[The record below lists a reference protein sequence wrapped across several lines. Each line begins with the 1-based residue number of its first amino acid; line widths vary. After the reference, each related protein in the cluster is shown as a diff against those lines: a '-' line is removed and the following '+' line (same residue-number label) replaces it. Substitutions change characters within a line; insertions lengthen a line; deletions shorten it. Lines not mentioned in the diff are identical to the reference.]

1 MNDLTHR
8 VLKRNPQSVCLGW
21 STEHKPDAEYQF
33 TDVLLRD
40 RKRVVMARQAHG
52 MTTYKLVTFD
62 QYTAQA
68 KSQLGVG

>member
-40 RKRVVMARQAHG
+40 RKRELWPARL
-52 MTTYKLVTFD
+52 TE
-62 QYTAQA
+62 
-68 KSQLGVG
+68 